1 MFSII
6 IPTFNNLEYLKI
18 TLNSILKNS
27 KYIHE
32 IIVHVNEG
40 SDGTLEYLKKNKI
53 NYTFS
58 DTNLGLC
65 SSVNIAA
72 KKASTDF
79 ILYSHDDMYFCPN
92 WDFFLNQE
100 VLKLNTDKFYLSASM
115 IEKLSGHIQFDA
127 GDTFKN
133 FDEEKLLLNLK
144 NINYFDYQGSH
155 WAPHLIKKNVW
166 NQIGG
171 FSEEF
176 NPGMGSDPDLNM
188 KLWQNGVRIF
198 KGLSNFKVYHF
209 SSVTLRK
216 KKNLNVNNGTKTFLK
231 KWKITPT
238 FFIKH
243 YLRGGK
249 FVENKI
255 ISQKYIGPV
264 KEVNKNFIYFF
275 DLLKCKI
282 KLLLSYVQ

>member
-6 IPTFNNLEYLKI
+6 IPTFNNIEYLKI

-27 KYIHE
+27 KYNHE
-32 IIVHVNEG
+32 IIIHINEG
-40 SDGTLEYLKKNKI
+40 IDGSLEYIKNNKFK
-53 NYTFS
+53 YTYS
-58 DTNLGLC
+58 EKNLGLC
-65 SSVNIAA
+65 TSVNLAA
-72 KKASTDF
+72 KLASTNY
-79 ILYSHDDMYFCPN
+79 ILYSHDDMYFCPG
-92 WDFFLNQE
+92 WDICLNDE
-100 VLKLNTDKFYLSASM
+100 VKKIYTEKFYLSASM
-115 IEKLSGHIQFDA
+115 IEQRSGHIQLDA
-127 GDTFKN
+127 GDSFNN
-133 FDEEKLLLNLK
+133 FNENKLLSNLDK
-144 NINYFDYQGSH
+144 IKYYDFQGSH
-155 WAPHLIKKNVW
+155 WAPHLIHKKTW
-166 NQIGG
+166 NEVGG

-198 KGLSNFKVYHF
+198 KGLSNFKIYHF
-209 SSVTLRK
+209 GSVSLRK
-216 KKNLNVNNGTKTFLK
+216 KKDLIVNNGTKTFLK

-249 FVENKI
+249 FVKNKI